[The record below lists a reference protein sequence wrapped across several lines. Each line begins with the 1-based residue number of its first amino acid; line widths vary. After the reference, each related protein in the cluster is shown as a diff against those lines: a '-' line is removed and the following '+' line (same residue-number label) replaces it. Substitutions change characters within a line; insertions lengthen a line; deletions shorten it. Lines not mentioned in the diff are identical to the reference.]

1 MSKRLWAHLAVL
13 FVSLIY
19 GANYTIAKDVMSENH
34 LQPVGFVWLRVSFAL
49 LVFWLLH
56 HFLIK
61 EKIER
66 KDLGLLA
73 LCGVFGVAINQTF
86 FFAGLNFTT
95 PINASLIMTTNPI
108 LVLLIAAAIGQERIT
123 LPKFIGIVLG
133 MSGAI
138 LIITNGRGIVFTG
151 DQALGNLLVLT
162 NATSYGIY
170 LILVKKLM
178 VKYKAL
184 TVVKWVFFFGLL
196 YITPVGLPQLFDV
209 NWSGFP
215 TGIWLSIAYVLIF
228 TTILAYLLNAYAL
241 NTLQSTTVS
250 IYIFLQPLFA
260 AMVALSLGKESL
272 TLIKVIAGVLILS
285 GILMVT
291 FRKRFNKQRL
301 T

>member
-1 MSKRLWAHLAVL
+1 MSKRLLAHIAVL
-13 FVSLIY
+13 IVSLIY
-19 GANYTIAKDVMSENH
+19 GANYTIAKEVMGGNY
-34 LQPVGFVWLRVSFAL
+34 LQPVGFIWLRVSFAV
-49 LVFWLLH
+49 LVFWTLH
-56 HFLIK
+56 QVWSR
-61 EKIER
+61 EKIEW

-73 LCGVFGVAINQTF
+73 LCGLFGVAVNQSF
-86 FFAGLNFTT
+86 FFAGLHYTT

-108 LVLLIAAAIGQERIT
+108 LVLLIAAAIGQEKIT
-123 LPKFIGIVLG
+123 IPKFIGIVLG

-151 DQALGNLLVLT
+151 DQALGNLLVLI

-184 TVVKWVFFFGLL
+184 TVVKWVFLFGLI
-196 YITPVGLPQLFDV
+196 YISPIGLPQLADV
-209 NWSGFP
+209 DWNSFT
-215 TGIWLSIAYVLIF
+215 TGVWVSIAYVLIF
-228 TTILAYLLNAYAL
+228 TTVLAYLLNAYAL

-272 TLIKVIAGVLILS
+272 TWIKLIAGLLILS

-291 FRKRFNKQRL
+291 FRKQFNRNVA
-301 T
+301 

>member
-1 MSKRLWAHLAVL
+1 VL
-13 FVSLIY
+13 FVSAIY
-19 GANYTIAKDVMSENH
+19 GANYTIAKDVMSGNYLE
-34 LQPVGFVWLRVSFAL
+34 PVGFIWLRVSFAVI
-49 LVFWLLH
+49 VFWALH
-56 HFLIK
+56 QMWSG
-61 EKIER
+61 EKIEK

-73 LCGVFGVAINQTF
+73 LCGVFGVAINQSF
-86 FFAGLNFTT
+86 FFAGLSYTT

-108 LVLLIAAAIGQERIT
+108 LVLLIASMIGQERIT

-151 DQALGNLLVLT
+151 DQALGNLLVLI

-184 TVVKWVFFFGLL
+184 TVVKWVFLFGLL
-196 YITPVGLPQLFDV
+196 YITPIGLPQLFEV
-209 NWSGFP
+209 QWQTFSM
-215 TGIWLSIAYVLIF
+215 GIWLSIAYVLIF

-260 AMVALSLGKESL
+260 AIVALSLGKESL
-272 TLIKVIAGVLILS
+272 TLIKVIAGALILS
-285 GILMVT
+285 GIFMVT
-291 FRKRFNKQRL
+291 FRKRFNNKVRN
-301 T
+301 